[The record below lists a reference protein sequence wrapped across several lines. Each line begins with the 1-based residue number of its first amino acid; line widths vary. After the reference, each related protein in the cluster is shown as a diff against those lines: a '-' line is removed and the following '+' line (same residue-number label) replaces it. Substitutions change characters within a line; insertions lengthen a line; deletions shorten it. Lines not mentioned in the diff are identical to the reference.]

1 MSGSNH
7 LVRAPAAR
15 SLRNSEQ
22 QGAPDQSSDEWTGAE
37 DESLDLYGFLRRNF
51 ILIAGFALL
60 GAGAGVIVTKR
71 MTPTYAS
78 TAAIRIDQKSARV
91 PALEALGLS
100 QDNAVATELEMLRS
114 RALAEEVVDSLGLQ
128 LVVERPAA
136 VRRARI
142 FSRVSVQ
149 RSAVLAQYRL
159 VSHRPGEFTLVDR
172 STDSRL
178 RSIKPGERFDSAGV
192 AFEVE
197 ESAVKHSPVDFQVLP
212 FDDAVDRLKAR
223 LQISRRNR
231 DAEIIDVVYRGT
243 DAQLSSEIVN
253 LLSRRFV
260 GGRQGLLQG
269 EARVRVEFLGDQI
282 VRVSDQLREAERA
295 LQDFRQ
301 SERVVSLAEEAKT
314 GVSRR
319 AELQAQ
325 RNALEAERSAL
336 RVLLEAARTR
346 GRDSASSSYR
356 ELLAFPTL
364 LRSGM
369 AAAVL
374 GSLTSAEERRSVL
387 LERRTLAD
395 PEVQA
400 LNARITQIH
409 AQIES
414 LVATYLQ
421 GLTNQVGALDTVL
434 AQADAKLQS
443 IPTKELRLAELER
456 NAKGSEAIYSM
467 LQSRLQE
474 ARIAAAASDLSVR
487 LVDPAVVPRKP
498 VSPRPLLNLA
508 VALMAGLVLG
518 VAVAF
523 ARELADR
530 SVQTRHDLAATIRAP
545 VVGMIPHTAVP
556 RSGLLKRITRRTD
569 EAADAAVVNEAFSW
583 LATNLAFLPKEPSS
597 QVLVITSALP
607 GDGKTTVATNLAM
620 TLARNGR
627 RVMLVDADLRGGR
640 IASALGLPHG
650 PGLADVLAGQVEREL
665 AVTRLKLAE
674 GLELH
679 VIVAGSPAIPPA
691 QLLASHHL
699 GELIEWARPRYD
711 LTIIDTAP
719 VSAAADAA
727 LIASGSEGV
736 IVVVRAGV
744 TERGAVEFAMEQLA
758 MAQAPIAGTVLN
770 DVDLRRAGAYD
781 RALRYYGRYGAAK
794 A

>member
-1 MSGSNH
+1 MSGSDH
-7 LVRAPAAR
+7 LVRAPAVR

-22 QGAPDQSSDEWTGAE
+22 HGAPDQSSDEWTGAE
-37 DESLDLYGFLRRNF
+37 DESLDLWGFLRRNV
-51 ILIAGFALL
+51 ILIAGFSLL
-60 GAGAGVIVTKR
+60 GAVAGVIVTKR
-71 MTPTYAS
+71 TTPTYAS
-78 TAAIRIDQKSARV
+78 TAAIRIDQKAARL

-114 RALAEEVVDSLGLQ
+114 RVLAEEVADSLGLQ

-142 FSRVSVQ
+142 FSRVSVK
-149 RSAVLAQYRL
+149 RSAVPAEYRL
-159 VSHRPGEFTLVDR
+159 VAQRPGEFALLDR

-178 RSIKPGERFDSAGV
+178 RVIKPGERFDSAGV
-192 AFEVE
+192 AFEIA
-197 ESAVKHSPVDFQVLP
+197 ESALKHSPVDFQVLP

-253 LLSRRFV
+253 LLARRFV
-260 GGRQGLLQG
+260 GGRQSVLQA

-282 VRVSDQLREAERA
+282 ARVSDQLRDAERA
-295 LQDFRQ
+295 LQDFRE

-336 RVLLEAARTR
+336 RVLLAAARTR
-346 GRDSASSSYR
+346 SVGSASASYR

-400 LNARITQIH
+400 LNARIAQIH
-409 AQIES
+409 GQIES

-421 GLTNQVGALDTVL
+421 GLTNQVAALDTVL
-434 AQADAKLQS
+434 AQSDANLQS
-443 IPTKELRLAELER
+443 MPTKELRLAELER

-498 VSPRPLLNLA
+498 VSPRPLLSLA
-508 VALMAGLVLG
+508 VALVAGLVLG

-530 SVQTRHDLAATIRAP
+530 SVHTRRDLAAMVRAP
-545 VVGMIPHTAVP
+545 VVGMIPRTAAP
-556 RSGLLKRITRRTD
+556 RTRLLERITGGKD
-569 EAADAAVVNEAFSW
+569 GAADAVVVNEAFSW
-583 LATNLAFLPKEPSS
+583 LATNLAFLPKEPTS

-627 RVMLVDADLRGGR
+627 RVLLVDADLRGGR
-640 IASALGLPHG
+640 IASGLGLARG
-650 PGLADVLAGQVEREL
+650 PGLAEVLAGRVEREL
-665 AVTRLKLAE
+665 AVTRMRLPE

-679 VIVAGSPAIPPA
+679 VMVAGSPAGSPA
-691 QLLASHHL
+691 HLLASHHL

-727 LIASGSEGV
+727 LVASQSEGV

-770 DVDLRRAGAYD
+770 DVDLRRAGEYD
-781 RALRYYGRYGAAK
+781 RALRYYGRYGTVRG
-794 A
+794 